1 MSALESPLE
10 ALAFNYL
17 SFGLFTVVNN
27 IWTWLAVITAAFSYW
42 RIKTS
47 SALLKPAL
55 VRGDFSDDA
64 SPSPPQT
71 AFVPPSENVETV
83 AADEPASTSRGPS
96 ITAPTTI
103 SPCAVF
109 HRVDSTKGR
118 FTAYYKKDDVLGPC
132 DDDVDRRDS
141 TDKEDKGEFRISSQW
156 LQSSIFSN
164 NGAVEM
170 EDLMCNDWYQSWEK
184 VTRTKKGE
192 MGWYSFQDLHVIDG
206 NVVRL
211 WEGCRRR
218 REAEA
223 TAFQGGVVR
232 TW

>member
-17 SFGLFTVVNN
+17 SFGLYTVVNN
-27 IWTWLAVITAAFSYW
+27 IWTWLAVIAAAFSFW

-64 SPSPPQT
+64 SPSLPQT
-71 AFVPPSENVETV
+71 AFVPPSEHVETV

-103 SPCAVF
+103 SPSVVF
-109 HRVDSTKGR
+109 HIVHSTKGR
-118 FTAYYKKDDVLGPC
+118 LTTYFKQDDVLGPC
-132 DDDVDRRDS
+132 DDYVDCRDS
-141 TDKEDKGEFRISSQW
+141 TDKGESISSQW
-156 LQSSIFSN
+156 VQSSIFSN
-164 NGAVEM
+164 NGTVEM

-184 VTRTKKGE
+184 VIRTKKGE
-192 MGWYSFQDLHVIDG
+192 IGWYSYQDLHVIDG

-223 TAFQGGVVR
+223 TAFLGGVVK

>member
-27 IWTWLAVITAAFSYW
+27 IWTWLAVITAAFSFW

-47 SALLKPAL
+47 SALLKSAL
-55 VRGDFSDDA
+55 VRGDFSDDS
-64 SPSPPQT
+64 SPSLPRT
-71 AFVPPSENVETV
+71 AFVPPSEHGETV

-103 SPCAVF
+103 SPF

-118 FTAYYKKDDVLGPC
+118 FTAYYKADNVLGPC
-132 DDDVDRRDS
+132 NDDVDCRDS
-141 TDKEDKGEFRISSQW
+141 TDKEDHGESRISSQW
-156 LQSSIFSN
+156 VKSSILSN
-164 NGAVEM
+164 NGTVEV

-184 VTRTKKGE
+184 VIRTKKGE
-192 MGWYSFQDLHVIDG
+192 IGWYSYQDLHVIDG
-206 NVVRL
+206 NIVRL

-223 TAFQGGVVR
+223 TAFLGGVVR
-232 TW
+232 MW